1 MKRTPDINALLRAHP
16 VNSSRGAPL
25 GASNS
30 VGDLTQPCHLQR
42 LRLVDGDYG
51 ADGTYWG
58 NSPGHGAV
66 WACFTPDLATLIY
79 VRAQTRK
86 QAADA
91 VFEVEPCITFI
102 KGA

>member
-1 MKRTPDINALLRAHP
+1 MPRVDINALLRGRPRH
-16 VNSSRGAPL
+16 SQRGAPY
-25 GASNS
+25 GDSNRI
-30 VGDLTQPCHLQR
+30 GDLTQPCHLQR
-42 LRLVDGDYG
+42 LRLVNGDYG

-58 NSPGHGAV
+58 NSPSHGDI

-91 VFEVEPCITFI
+91 ALEYEPCITFI

>member
-1 MKRTPDINALLRAHP
+1 MPRVDINALLRNHP
-16 VNSSRGAPL
+16 RTSQRGAPL
-25 GASNS
+25 GDADR
-30 VGDLTQPCHLQR
+30 VADLSQPCYMQR

-58 NSPGHGAV
+58 NSPSHGDI

-86 QAADA
+86 QAACA